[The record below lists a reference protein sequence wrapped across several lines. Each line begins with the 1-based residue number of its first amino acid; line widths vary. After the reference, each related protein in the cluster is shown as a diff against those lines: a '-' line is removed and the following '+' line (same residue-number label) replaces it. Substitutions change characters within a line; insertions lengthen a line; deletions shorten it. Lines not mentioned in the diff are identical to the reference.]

1 MIKEQAQKEF
11 LKLLEQK
18 VKEEDKIIKDAKEKG
33 LWKQG
38 LDSNNEL
45 FIDLNNEY
53 KKKIELLKSLIEKD

>member
-1 MIKEQAQKEF
+1 MTKEQAQKEF

-53 KKKIELLKSLIEKD
+53 KKKIELLKSLIEK